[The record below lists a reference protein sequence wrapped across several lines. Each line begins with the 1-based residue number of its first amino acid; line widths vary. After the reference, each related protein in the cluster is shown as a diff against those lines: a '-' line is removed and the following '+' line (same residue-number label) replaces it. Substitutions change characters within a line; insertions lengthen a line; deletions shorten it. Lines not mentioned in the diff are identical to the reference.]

1 MTKTSINYVGRLAK
15 NVVIRFMTRNC
26 YLISVYSD
34 RYKEIKNYSDRY
46 KEIKNKIIEKVEKV
60 KKSYERGVITEE
72 EATEVLCKMLLW
84 DLEQLE
90 EN

>member
-34 RYKEIKNYSDRY
+34 RYKEIKN
-46 KEIKNKIIEKVEKV
+46 KIIEKVEKV

-72 EATEVLCKMLLW
+72 EATKVLCKILLW

>member
-26 YLISVYSD
+26 YLISVYSG
-34 RYKEIKNYSDRY
+34 RY

>member
-26 YLISVYSD
+26 YLISV
-34 RYKEIKNYSDRY
+34 YSDRY

>member
-1 MTKTSINYVGRLAK
+1 MLYYDK
-15 NVVIRFMTRNC
+15 NKYQLCRQISKKCGHQIMTRNC
-26 YLISVYSD
+26 YLIS
-34 RYKEIKNYSDRY
+34 IYSDRY

-84 DLEQLE
+84 DLDSLKKIELDFFQ
-90 EN
+90 N

>member
-1 MTKTSINYVGRLAK
+1 
-15 NVVIRFMTRNC
+15 MTRNC

-34 RYKEIKNYSDRY
+34 NRY

>member
-1 MTKTSINYVGRLAK
+1 MTKTSINYVGKLAK

-26 YLISVYSD
+26 YLISV
-34 RYKEIKNYSDRY
+34 YSDRY

>member
-1 MTKTSINYVGRLAK
+1 MQADQQKCGHQI
-15 NVVIRFMTRNC
+15 MTRNC
-26 YLISVYSD
+26 YLISV
-34 RYKEIKNYSDRY
+34 YSDRY

>member
-15 NVVIRFMTRNC
+15 KCGHQIMTRNC
-26 YLISVYSD
+26 YLISV
-34 RYKEIKNYSDRY
+34 YSDRY